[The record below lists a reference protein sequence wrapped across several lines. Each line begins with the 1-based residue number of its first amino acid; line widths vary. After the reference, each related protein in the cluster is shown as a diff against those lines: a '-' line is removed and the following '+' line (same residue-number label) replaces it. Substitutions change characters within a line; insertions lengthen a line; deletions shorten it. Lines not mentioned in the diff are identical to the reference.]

1 MINKEHKDRLFSFLF
16 GCEANKEWTLSLYN
30 AVNGTNYTD
39 PEEIEITTIS
49 DAIYMG
55 MRNDVSFLL
64 RCYMNLYEQQSTY
77 NPNMPVRELMYL
89 GKLYDKYIY
98 FHRLNIYGRK
108 LLQLPIP
115 RLVMFYNGEEDHGD
129 EVLRLS
135 DAFPKG
141 LDVSSSDVE
150 VRVRMLNI
158 NYGHNR
164 ELMEACKPLSEY
176 AWFVEEI
183 RENRKDMGIE
193 EAIDMAIDNVPENFE
208 IRRFLVGNRA
218 EVKDMCMTEYN
229 EAETMQ
235 MFKEEG
241 EDRLGELIE
250 QLLAKGRLSDVQ
262 RAATDKAARAELYKE
277 FGMV

>member
-98 FHRLNIYGRK
+98 FHRLNI
-108 LLQLPIP
+108 
-115 RLVMFYNGEEDHGD
+115 
-129 EVLRLS
+129 
-135 DAFPKG
+135 
-141 LDVSSSDVE
+141 
-150 VRVRMLNI
+150 

-193 EAIDMAIDNVPENFE
+193 EAIDMAIDNMPENFE

-218 EVKDMCMTEYN
+218 EVKDMCITEYN